1 MIRIA
6 ASSVAFAFLS
16 MPPRGKAAGRGSAK
30 GCARPAKRLTAA
42 EKRVAAAE
50 KFASTIAQKQA
61 AAAATREQEKR
72 KRTELDGGDA
82 TELPPA
88 AAPAPGQTEGL
99 PESPQAKSARKP
111 RKWNTDDAIDRIFTT
126 KLSGYNQTHL
136 QALQGKSSGHRWIQ
150 LSIGNE

>member
-1 MIRIA
+1 
-6 ASSVAFAFLS
+6 

-42 EKRVAAAE
+42 EKRIAAAE
-50 KFASTIAQKQA
+50 KLASQITQKKA
-61 AAAATREQEKR
+61 AAAATREQVEKR
-72 KRTELDGGDA
+72 KRTEIDSDA
-82 TELPPA
+82 TEWPPA
-88 AAPAPGQTEGL
+88 AAPAPEQTEVV

-150 LSIGNE
+150 LSIGNK